1 MASAVKAP
9 REMRGGSE
17 AYLMPLKNLAGTCEF
32 HTLLGSCC
40 ELTSICLCAVWRLRL
55 YGS

>member
-32 HTLLGSCC
+32 HTLLGSCGL
-40 ELTSICLCAVWRLRL
+40 LTPVCLCAVWRLRL

>member
-17 AYLMPLKNLAGTCEF
+17 AYRMPLKNLAGTCEF

-40 ELTSICLCAVWRLRL
+40 ELTTICLCAVWRLRL